1 MILKIVNVDSRCAR
15 RLSMKRLG
23 CWAAVIFSLLWIDR
37 SFVSAAQQSV
47 TLRGRVDV
55 GGLDVTPGPFTIRAL
70 KAQKTLLELGKT
82 TTNSNGQFEL
92 TVEDQAVNVF
102 GVVVQAVSANN
113 SALVLEAPVLRM
125 KDVSGPMVIDIAT
138 TIQSALVRWKIQG
151 FADDRAWPRGIQL
164 SQWLRPASQFTA
176 TEGSKRAQVALIK
189 WALSA
194 SAGASQNTASLL
206 QSAVGDI
213 RRLSDRL
220 AKLRISPKAIEA
232 VQELGRK
239 EPEVAYILMMPYFLE
254 L

>member
-1 MILKIVNVDSRCAR
+1 MILKTIKLETCRVK
-15 RLSMKRLG
+15 RLVVKRLG
-23 CWAAVIFSLLWIDR
+23 CWALVIFSLLWMDR
-37 SFVSAAQQSV
+37 SLLSAAQQTV

-55 GGLDVTPGPFTIRAL
+55 AGLDVTPGPFTIRAL
-70 KAQKTLLELGKT
+70 KAQKTPLELGKT
-82 TTNSNGQFEL
+82 TTDSSGQFQL
-92 TVEDQAVNVF
+92 TVDDQAVNVF

-125 KDVSGPMVIDIAT
+125 KDVSAPIVIDIAST
-138 TIQSALVRWKIQG
+138 LQSALVRWKIQG

-164 SQWLRPASQFTA
+164 FQWLRPASQFTA
-176 TEGSKRAQVALIK
+176 TEGSKRAQIALIK

-194 SAGASQNTASLL
+194 SAAASQNTTSVL

-213 RRLSDRL
+213 RRLGDRL